1 MRKMRTLVPRAVVF
15 IGLLGLL
22 SACSDGNP
30 LSGGDAERNPPV
42 MFHGAFSAAEVITY
56 PTGSAPSLLVEY
68 GETIEPTLFEAT
80 LDDQSVTT
88 YFYPEPA
95 KKESVKL
102 PFEYGKDNRLTITA
116 VNEGGELP
124 VRRQWTIRFSEVG
137 AVPFDSRHSMSR
149 AEMARLDKL
158 MQMTEEKNIPPH
170 MRGEFLRQKGFAL
183 E

>member
-1 MRKMRTLVPRAVVF
+1 MREIRILLPRVVAF

-30 LSGGDAERNPPV
+30 LSGEDAERTPPV
-42 MFHGAFSAAEVITY
+42 MFHGPFSAAEVITY
-56 PTGSAPSLLVEY
+56 PTGSDPSLLVEY
-68 GETIEPTLFEAT
+68 GEAIEPTLFEAT

-88 YFYPEPA
+88 HFYPEPG
-95 KKESVKL
+95 KKEQVKL

-116 VNEGGELP
+116 VNKGGELP

-137 AVPFDSRHSMSR
+137 VVPFDNRQSMSR

-158 MQMTEEKNIPPH
+158 MQMAEEKNIPPH
-170 MRGEFLRQKGFAL
+170 KRGEFLRRKGFPL